1 MPNNM
6 TTLENLQEVVDRL
19 DEILSGKLLEG
30 PISAKY
36 VPQHM
41 NVYMTQKQAILV
53 RAVLENIIHNETK
66 YKES

>member
-1 MPNNM
+1 M

-19 DEILSGKLLEG
+19 DEIL
-30 PISAKY
+30 SAKY

-53 RAVLENIIHNETK
+53 RAVLENIIRNEAT
-66 YKES
+66 YKKEENE